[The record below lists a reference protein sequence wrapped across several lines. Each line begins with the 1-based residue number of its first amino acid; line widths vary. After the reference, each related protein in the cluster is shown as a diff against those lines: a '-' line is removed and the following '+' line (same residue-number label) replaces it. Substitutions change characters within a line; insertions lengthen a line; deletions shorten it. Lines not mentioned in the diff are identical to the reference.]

1 MNANVKTAAPVAI
14 QSMADCDD
22 LAVQAFVGKVPL
34 HDLLFLD
41 RDIREPKVLAAWR
54 RAIEQGGVHSLVA
67 IADGEIV
74 ATTAVIRDALSWS
87 AHVADVRLLVL
98 PESRGQGVGRA
109 LLEASIEHA
118 IAQGATKLTAQ
129 MTPDQVGAITLFE
142 ESGFRG
148 EALLRDHVRDTN
160 GQLHDLAVLSL
171 DVDRERARNEAFSL

>member
-1 MNANVKTAAPVAI
+1 MSENVKAAAPFAI
-14 QSMADCDD
+14 YSMADCEDG
-22 LAVQAFVGKVPL
+22 AVQEFVAKVPL

-54 RAIEQGGVHSLVA
+54 KAIDRGAIHSLVA
-67 IADGEIV
+67 LADGEIV

-87 AHVADVRLLVL
+87 AHVADLRLLVL
-98 PESRGQGVGRA
+98 PEWRGKGVGRA

-118 IAQGATKLTAQ
+118 VGQGATKLTAR

-148 EALLRDHVRDTN
+148 EALLRDHVLDAD
-160 GQLHDLAVLSL
+160 GEPHDLAILSL
-171 DVDRERARNEAFSL
+171 DVAGEQARKLAFAD

>member
-1 MNANVKTAAPVAI
+1 
-14 QSMADCDD
+14 MA
-22 LAVQAFVGKVPL
+22 QG
-34 HDLLFLD
+34 D
-41 RDIREPKVLAAWR
+41 RAG
-54 RAIEQGGVHSLVA
+54 GGVHSLVA
-67 IADGEIV
+67 IADGEVV

-148 EALLRDHVRDTN
+148 EALLRDHVLDAE
-160 GQLHDLAVLSL
+160 GGLHDIAILSL
-171 DVDRERARNEAFSL
+171 DVGRERMQIKALGD